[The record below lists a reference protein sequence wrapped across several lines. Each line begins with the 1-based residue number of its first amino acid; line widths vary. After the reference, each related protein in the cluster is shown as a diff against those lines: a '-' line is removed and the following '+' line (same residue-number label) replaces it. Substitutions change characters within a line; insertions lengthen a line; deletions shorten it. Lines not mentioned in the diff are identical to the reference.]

1 LRVAVKQN
9 ALTLAHSLDL
19 LPQRKPKML
28 ENIPIPTRKLSNV
41 KSVDLMQKLERSSL
55 QRPIVQKLHR
65 KTDSLCMRSP
75 EASIGKPNKYCHTEI
90 EEDVRIDRIREILN
104 QKIDERIQVRK
115 IREVLNEKPVNF

>member
-28 ENIPIPTRKLSNV
+28 ENIRKLSNV

>member
-1 LRVAVKQN
+1 
-9 ALTLAHSLDL
+9 
-19 LPQRKPKML
+19 
-28 ENIPIPTRKLSNV
+28 
-41 KSVDLMQKLERSSL
+41 
-55 QRPIVQKLHR
+55 
-65 KTDSLCMRSP
+65 MRSP